1 MWKRRCLTS
10 LFLCAALMLSACNS
24 TDPFEMSSLQSS
36 SSSSYSYSSSGSSP
50 SGSSSQSS
58 SDSSSSGNGGS
69 SSGGKISQT
78 QQSSSGSSG
87 AGGGQQAASNGNSGG
102 AQQPSSSNN
111 GGGGNSGFTWDKG
124 GNYTGGINIPTCSA
138 PGTQVKT
145 GSQGSAIDYSN
156 AAQGYV
162 MVKKGNNTKTKVR
175 VQGPNGGTYQRYVL
189 PSADTYYPLP
199 LQMGSGFYTVTV
211 LINTSGNSY
220 ATAAKVT
227 FEASLSSSTACY
239 LLPNI
244 YANYTAS
251 SSAVRKSF
259 GLCMNAKSDL
269 DMVKSIYNYI
279 ITTIKYDSAKASS
292 VTSAYVPNPDS
303 TLASGKG
310 ICFDYAGLMAT
321 MLRAQ
326 GIPTKVVI
334 GTTRG
339 QAHAWNEVYVR
350 GVGWISIGIQS
361 NGGWKRLDATM
372 GVNNNYS
379 YTENSGNYVTQEYY

>member
-1 MWKRRCLTS
+1 M
-10 LFLCAALMLSACNS
+10 
-24 TDPFEMSSLQSS
+24 
-36 SSSSYSYSSSGSSP
+36 
-50 SGSSSQSS
+50 
-58 SDSSSSGNGGS
+58 
-69 SSGGKISQT
+69 
-78 QQSSSGSSG
+78 
-87 AGGGQQAASNGNSGG
+87 SNGNSGG

-111 GGGGNSGFTWDKG
+111 GGGSGGNSGFTWDKG

-138 PGTQVKT
+138 PGTQVKK

-189 PSADTYYPLP
+189 PSADIYYPLP
-199 LQMGSGFYTVTV
+199 LQMGSGSYTVTI

-251 SSAVRKSF
+251 SSSVRKSF

-269 DMVKSIYNYI
+269 DKVKSIYNYI

-292 VTSAYVPNPDS
+292 VTSAYIPNPDS

-350 GVGWISIGIQS
+350 GVGWISIGIPS

>member
-175 VQGPNGGTYQRYVL
+175 VQGPNGGTYQR
-189 PSADTYYPLP
+189 
-199 LQMGSGFYTVTV
+199 
-211 LINTSGNSY
+211 
-220 ATAAKVT
+220 
-227 FEASLSSSTACY
+227 
-239 LLPNI
+239 
-244 YANYTAS
+244 
-251 SSAVRKSF
+251 
-259 GLCMNAKSDL
+259 
-269 DMVKSIYNYI
+269 
-279 ITTIKYDSAKASS
+279 
-292 VTSAYVPNPDS
+292 
-303 TLASGKG
+303 
-310 ICFDYAGLMAT
+310 
-321 MLRAQ
+321 
-326 GIPTKVVI
+326 
-334 GTTRG
+334 
-339 QAHAWNEVYVR
+339 
-350 GVGWISIGIQS
+350 
-361 NGGWKRLDATM
+361 
-372 GVNNNYS
+372 
-379 YTENSGNYVTQEYY
+379 

>member
-1 MWKRRCLTS
+1 MWKRRCWAS
-10 LFLCAALMLSACNS
+10 LFLCVALTLSACNT
-24 TDPFEMSSLQSS
+24 TDTFEMSS
-36 SSSSYSYSSSGSSP
+36 SSSSSSSLSSSSDP
-50 SGSSSQSS
+50 SSSSSSSQSS
-58 SDSSSSGNGGS
+58 SGSSSSGDSGS
-69 SSGGKISQT
+69 SSGGKTSQP
-78 QQSSSGSSG
+78 QPPSSNGG
-87 AGGGQQAASNGNSGG
+87 GTGGGQQSGSSNANPGST
-102 AQQPSSSNN
+102 QQPSSSNN
-111 GGGGNSGFTWDKG
+111 GGGGGNSGFTWDKG
-124 GNYTGGINIPTCSA
+124 GNYTGGISIPTCSA

-162 MVKKGNNTKTKVR
+162 MVKKGSEAKTKVR
-175 VQGPNGGTYQRYVL
+175 VQGPNGGMYQRYIL
-189 PSADTYYPLP
+189 PSAGTYYPLP
-199 LQMGSGFYTVTV
+199 LQMGNGSYTVTV

-227 FEASLSSSTACY
+227 FDASLSSSTACY

-244 YANYTAS
+244 YANYTSS

-269 DMVKSIYNYI
+269 DKVKSIYNYI
-279 ITTIKYDSAKASS
+279 ITTIKYDTPKASS

-339 QAHAWNEVYVR
+339 QAHAWNEVYIK